1 MAPTKI
7 ADTETPVPKTLDQ
20 VSLELTAARQSMI
33 DNMRD
38 HYKGMKRVRVK
49 VRNDGD
55 VPVQVNGYTF
65 IIQCNVDVD
74 VPEEIANILREADY
88 I

>member
-1 MAPTKI
+1 MATTKVQ
-7 ADTETPVPKTLDQ
+7 DTETPAPKTFEQ
-20 VSLELTAARQSMI
+20 ASLELSAARLSMI

-38 HYKGMKRVRVK
+38 HFKDMPRVRVK

-74 VPEEIANILREADY
+74 VPVQVADILREADY